1 MIDPKPT
8 KRPKLYTCKVC
19 KTRYEKTNPNP
30 MISWCSAECGAKLAM
45 ARLDKQK
52 KNAVKAETK
61 AWKDRKQ
68 GLAQELGKK
77 GKQTNDP
84 LQMVVN
90 KIAKLLDED
99 LPCLARPNENVQWFD
114 GGHIYSTG
122 AYPSLRYHLWN
133 IHKQSVKS
141 NRDLGGEST
150 LMLEGIEKRYGKD
163 RREFIESLPSLYP
176 TLQLAAHEK
185 DEALKKARQVLK
197 MLQDGAVLTRD
208 EVNNL
213 IGIYKPST
221 LQ

>member
-1 MIDPKPT
+1 MQDPKPT
-8 KRPKLYTCKVC
+8 KRVKLYICKQC
-19 KTRYEKTNPNP
+19 KNKYEKTNPNP
-30 MISWCSAECGAKLAM
+30 LVNWCSAECGAKIAM

-52 KNAVKAETK
+52 QNAKKAENK

-84 LQMVVN
+84 LQRVVN
-90 KIAKLLDED
+90 KIARLLDED

-114 GGHIYSTG
+114 GGHIFSTL
-122 AYPSLRYHLWN
+122 AHPSIRFHLWN

-150 LMLEGIEKRYGKD
+150 LMLEGIENRYGKD
-163 RREFIESLPSLYP
+163 RREFIGSLPSLYP
-176 TLQLAAHEK
+176 TLQLASHEK
-185 DEALKKARQVLK
+185 DEALKKARQVLR
-197 MLQDGAVLTRD
+197 LIEGGAILTRD

-213 IGIYKPST
+213 IGIYKPSI